1 MQSPSRRTFL
11 ASGALAVAGLLTA
24 CTSSGGRSDGSG
36 GPGRGSAK
44 PDPDLALRTKAVAAT
59 DALLAQYASVTGAGG
74 GSGSPVAQLRTEV
87 AAQRSALAAGL
98 PAGAASPSGSAA
110 AAPPGSSAPGAGAS
124 AGGASGG
131 PGTPTGQAALAAA
144 EWSTAQARLTDL
156 AAASPELARLLA
168 SVSAAGALHA
178 VELGNQAPFAASA
191 PPSAS
196 PADPPSAGGSPGTAG
211 GVPSGTAS
219 PGVAASDKASAGA
232 ATPGAG
238 SAALPAGA
246 VTALQAALA
255 GEHSA
260 VYAFGVIAARIAPG
274 AKRDDARSC
283 YAAHQARRDAWQRL
297 LTGAGANPTAA
308 APGYQLPFAVTDAGS
323 AARLAAEIETR
334 LTAVYADLV
343 AAGSG
348 ALRLDAATAL
358 RACTLQANHW
368 GATPGALPGLPAP
381 ASGAASG
388 PPPSR

>member
-156 AAASPELARLLA
+156 AAASPSWPGCWPRSRRRAHCTRSSWA
-168 SVSAAGALHA
+168 TR
-178 VELGNQAPFAASA
+178 
-191 PPSAS
+191 PPSRRVRRRR
-196 PADPPSAGGSPGTAG
+196 PPRRPPSAGGSPGTAG